1 MSGTKCTRLT
11 GALVKPVLD
20 SVDSVLFDCDG
31 VIWRGDQA
39 IPGASQVINLLK
51 ESGKKVFFVTNNS
64 TKTRKMYVEKMTT
77 MGFNASEEEV
87 FGTAYCS
94 AMYLKNECKLEGKK
108 VYLIGSNAMRDELQ
122 AVGIQQTG
130 VGEDHISGKQ
140 MDWANVDLNPEV
152 KAVVVGFD
160 EHFSYTK
167 LNRALQYLIQQPGCL
182 FVGTNR
188 DTRLPLEGGK
198 AVPGTGCLLQAV
210 ETAAQRQALT
220 VGKPN
225 RYMFD
230 CVASQ
235 FGVDPGR
242 CLMVGDRLDTDIMLG
257 SNCGLKTL
265 LTLTGVSTVEDA
277 EAHQKSGCAERQGM
291 VPDYYVESIA
301 DLLPALQG

>member
-1 MSGTKCTRLT
+1 MSGSKCTRLS
-11 GALVKPVLD
+11 GALVKQVLD

-39 IPGASQVINLLK
+39 VPGAPQVINLLK
-51 ESGKKVFFVTNNS
+51 EKGKKVFFVTNNS
-64 TKTRKMYVEKMTT
+64 TKTRKMYVDKMSTL
-77 MGFNASEEEV
+77 GFKASEEEV

-94 AMYLKNECKLEGKK
+94 AMYLKTVCELEGK
-108 VYLIGSNAMRDELQ
+108 VYLIGSDAMREELE
-122 AVGIQQTG
+122 AVGIRQTG
-130 VGEDHISGKQ
+130 VGPDHVSGKPN
-140 MDWANVDLNPEV
+140 DWANVPLDADV

-160 EHFSYTK
+160 EHFSYMK
-167 LNRALQYLIQQPGCL
+167 VNRAMQYLTQPGCL

-210 ETAAQRQALT
+210 ETAAQRQAQT

-225 RYMFD
+225 HFMFD
-230 CVASQ
+230 CVASK
-235 FGVDPGR
+235 FGVDPAR

-265 LTLTGVSTVEDA
+265 LTLTGVSTVAEA